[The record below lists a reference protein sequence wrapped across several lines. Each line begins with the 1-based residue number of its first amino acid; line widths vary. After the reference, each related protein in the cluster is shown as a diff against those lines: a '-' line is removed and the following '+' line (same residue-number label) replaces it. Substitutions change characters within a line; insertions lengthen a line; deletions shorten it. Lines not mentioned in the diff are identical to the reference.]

1 MKITPVLGRLVPVL
15 LAAGTCLLGSS
26 LKAQTITWSAPV
38 SMNGLTAA
46 QILTNSTNTPG
57 TIVGAVSFYNP
68 SPTVVNLATN
78 LAPVV
83 FGGSNDPTVASITST
98 NTLYS
103 GYGDWSGTSGNA
115 NFDSVINAYEFSN
128 TNQITLINLVP
139 GATYSVQL
147 FAIYDYNGITVNFQ
161 NATNSTNISSTY
173 AACLS
178 G

>member
-1 MKITPVLGRLVPVL
+1 MYYGN
-15 LAAGTCLLGSS
+15 GS
-26 LKAQTITWSAPV
+26 
-38 SMNGLTAA
+38 
-46 QILTNSTNTPG
+46 
-57 TIVGAVSFYNP
+57 
-68 SPTVVNLATN
+68 
-78 LAPVV
+78 
-83 FGGSNDPTVASITST
+83 
-98 NTLYS
+98 
-103 GYGDWSGTSGNA
+103 WSGTSGNA